1 MKKKRKKGGRR
12 EGWLWDEG
20 RQKRKVGDVRE
31 QWQSSK
37 MKVCVCTH
45 VPFGS
50 SRERGRQRRSAV
62 TAGVSNRSQEP
73 QRNLAA
79 SLVNQWASVSDLI
92 GPGSETDG
100 LFSERIGSCTG
111 RLEGGSGGLW
121 PRLPLS
127 LTVPVFV
134 CVHICARGS
143 CVCRCV
149 SASSAPRSCVR
160 VRERKMQAL
169 IWTMAS
175 LLFRHVSGDSTD
187 MSGRGQMSEMWLL
200 WMPPPQKSIMV

>member
-1 MKKKRKKGGRR
+1 MR
-12 EGWLWDEG
+12 EG
-20 RQKRKVGDVRE
+20 KREKWGMSGSNDRAAR
-31 QWQSSK
+31 WK
-37 MKVCVCTH
+37 CVCVHMCLLALAEKEADSEGLLSLQVLAIGHRNHSEISLLLLLTN
-45 VPFGS
+45 GLRS
-50 SRERGRQRRSAV
+50 LIWLAQDQKQMAYSLRGLV
-62 TAGVSNRSQEP
+62 
-73 QRNLAA
+73 AA
-79 SLVNQWASVSDLI
+79 
-92 GPGSETDG
+92 PGG
-100 LFSERIGSCTG
+100 WR
-111 RLEGGSGGLW
+111 GGSGGLW

-160 VRERKMQAL
+160 VRDRERKMHAL

-200 WMPPPQKSIMV
+200 WMPPLKKV